1 MNTLPEQIETCIRL
15 AARSTGDAAG
25 LRERERAAQF
35 LINHPAEA
43 YPPLARLVDEKPAAW
58 ETPRLLDII
67 GRMGLP
73 ESAPLLADLLAQ
85 AIPDTS
91 RAAGRA
97 LGAVGG
103 ATAQTALLAGLTA
116 PNNEVRIAALEGA
129 RIFGGD
135 FGCAPI
141 TPMLTDADANV
152 RYYAVSTAVSLGC
165 LAPDQLAQIARED
178 SDAYVRLLAE
188 KAAQANT

>member
-1 MNTLPEQIETCIRL
+1 MNTLPKQIESYIQL

-43 YPPLARLVDEKPAAW
+43 YPPLARLVAEKPAAW

-67 GRMGLP
+67 GRMGLA
-73 ESAPLLADLLAQ
+73 ESAPLLAEMLTQ

-97 LGAVGG
+97 LGAIGG
-103 ATAQTALLAGLTA
+103 ANAQTALLAGLTA
-116 PNNEVRIAALEGA
+116 ESSEVRIAALEGA
-129 RIFGGD
+129 RMFGGD

-141 TPMLTDADANV
+141 TSMLTDADANV

-165 LAPDQLAQIARED
+165 LSPDQLAQIARED

-188 KAAQANT
+188 KAAQDSA